1 MKALRILGNILIWP
15 LAVSKPLDRLL
26 RFRALIVLRKLLFG
40 LILVLFWLLILIL
53 AGGLGPIVTHL
64 GAPIANAFG
73 VPLTIE
79 KCVILPLG
87 GYVRIDNLAIGNPET
102 FVAAN
107 PKVYADTPLVKIGH
121 LECDVAMRSLL
132 SKEIAVDTLELT
144 GLRALYAYDLDT
156 TNVDALLAQMG
167 IQPATGTAPAA
178 EQKPAAEP
186 KAPDA
191 EREAPAK
198 EPVKFR
204 LAYVHIEDNSVS
216 VRKFVTIPVALPA
229 LTLRDIDSDDLKTRI
244 DAIVQPVV
252 KTVHGAAE
260 GIGALGTALGD
271 GAKDLG
277 TDAKDLGAGAKDA
290 LDEGA
295 KAVGGLLDGLF
306 GGSKKDN

>member
-1 MKALRILGNILIWP
+1 MEGILGN
-15 LAVSKPLDRLL
+15 LDYEEEEMD
-26 RFRALIVLRKLLFG
+26 
-40 LILVLFWLLILIL
+40 
-53 AGGLGPIVTHL
+53 P
-64 GAPIANAFG
+64 
-73 VPLTIE
+73 
-79 KCVILPLG
+79 
-87 GYVRIDNLAIGNPET
+87 
-102 FVAAN
+102 FVAMKAKKN
-107 PKVYADTPLVKIGH
+107 
-121 LECDVAMRSLL
+121 
-132 SKEIAVDTLELT
+132 
-144 GLRALYAYDLDT
+144 
-156 TNVDALLAQMG
+156 
-167 IQPATGTAPAA
+167 
-178 EQKPAAEP
+178 PAAEP

-260 GIGALGTALGD
+260 GIGALGAALGD